1 MNTRFACNVP
11 AARHLLPLAGLL
23 LPLVGCQTVQTGGY
37 EPPAPKEDTGPWL
50 SPSPL
55 LREQI
60 QEQID
65 RLPWTHGAERIDQ
78 IRWFAG
84 VGEPVYPFLLELC
97 ADPRPAVAGSAL
109 AALGATGDSRLVEPL
124 HGVDW
129 PQALA
134 PVIVLERARTLV
146 RLGDWRGIPTLVEGL
161 GSEALATRALS
172 IHALQE
178 STGER
183 MGFEPRGPEAER
195 IEAIVR
201 WNEWIERRASEGLVS
216 IE

>member
-1 MNTRFACNVP
+1 MTALSPYRTPTR
-11 AARHLLPLAGLL
+11 RPLIPFAGLL
-23 LPLVGCQTVQTGGY
+23 LSLVGCQTVQTSGY
-37 EPPAPKEDTGPWL
+37 EPPAQKEDTGPWL

-60 QEQID
+60 QQQVE

-84 VGEPVYPFLLELC
+84 VGEPVYPYLLELC

-109 AALGATGDSRLVEPL
+109 AALGATGDSRLVEPI
-124 HGVDW
+124 HAVDW
-129 PQALA
+129 PADLA
-134 PVIVLERARTLV
+134 PVVELERARTLV

-161 GSEALATRALS
+161 GSAEMATRALS

-195 IEAIVR
+195 IESIVR
-201 WNEWIERRASEGLVS
+201 WNEWIERRAAEGLVAFD
-216 IE
+216 